1 MFLKTKWNNGEEIF
15 SACALWMFH
24 RFLSISFI
32 YSHHTQQILSNFH
45 YSFGYAF
52 FAENLCICF
61 TLSISLKRRWYSQI
75 TMDLKEDIQLV
86 IIPSWNV
93 STLIL
98 VIILSYCVMSARR
111 SKMYQNLLR
120 RILNYVLQFCHPT
133 TVCYGIM
140 YTNNNLRGLFL
151 NQNVCR
157 FKLYLY
163 VRLCLL
169 YMAWFKILAICY
181 SCKTAYM
188 RFVGY
193 KAINCNH
200 LYDCINYCKQIL
212 KQPQCQHFSWALD

>member
-1 MFLKTKWNNGEEIF
+1 MFLKTKWNNGEKIF

-120 RILNYVLQFCHPT
+120 RILNYVLQLRHPT

-140 YTNNNLRGLFL
+140 YTNNNLRGFL
-151 NQNVCR
+151 RIKMYNVL
-157 FKLYLY
+157 KY
-163 VRLCLL
+163 VLTLNSINMCLS
-169 YMAWFKILAICY
+169 YMAWYKIVAICY
-181 SCKTAYM
+181 SCKIAYI

-193 KAINCNH
+193 KPINCNH
-200 LYDCINYCKQIL
+200 LYYCINYC
-212 KQPQCQHFSWALD
+212 

>member
-140 YTNNNLRGLFL
+140 YTNNNLRGFL
-151 NQNVCR
+151 WIKMYAVFR
-157 FKLYLY
+157 IWPYKKLWQF
-163 VRLCLL
+163 V
-169 YMAWFKILAICY
+169 ILAKLLTWDLWDTNQLIVITCMIA
-181 SCKTAYM
+181 SITVSKFQNN
-188 RFVGY
+188 RNVSISLG
-193 KAINCNH
+193 H
-200 LYDCINYCKQIL
+200 
-212 KQPQCQHFSWALD
+212 

>member
-1 MFLKTKWNNGEEIF
+1 MFLKTKWNNGEKIF

-98 VIILSYCVMSARR
+98 VIILSYCVMSATR

-120 RILNYVLQFCHPT
+120 RILNYVLQLRHPT

-140 YTNNNLRGLFL
+140 YTNNNLRGFLWIKMYAVSNYFVYGLIQNCGNLLFL
-151 NQNVCR
+151 QN
-157 FKLYLY
+157 
-163 VRLCLL
+163 CLHE
-169 YMAWFKILAICY
+169 ICGIQ
-181 SCKTAYM
+181 T
-188 RFVGY
+188 
-193 KAINCNH
+193 N
-200 LYDCINYCKQIL
+200 
-212 KQPQCQHFSWALD
+212 

>member
-1 MFLKTKWNNGEEIF
+1 MFLKTKWNNGEDIF

-98 VIILSYCVMSARR
+98 VIILSYCVMSATR

-120 RILNYVLQFCHPT
+120 RILNYVLQLRHPT

-140 YTNNNLRGLFL
+140 YTNNNLRGFL
-151 NQNVCR
+151 WI
-157 FKLYLY
+157 KMY
-163 VRLCLL
+163 VVLNYIFIS
-169 YMAWFKILAICY
+169 YMAWYKIVAICY
-181 SCKTAYM
+181 SCKIAYM

-193 KAINCNH
+193 KPINCNH
-200 LYDCINYCKQIL
+200 LYYCINYCKQIL

>member
-1 MFLKTKWNNGEEIF
+1 MFLKTKWNNGEKIF

-98 VIILSYCVMSARR
+98 VIILSYCVMSATR

-120 RILNYVLQFCHPT
+120 RILNYVLQLRHPT

-140 YTNNNLRGLFL
+140 YTNNNLRGFLWIKMYAVLF
-151 NQNVCR
+151 R
-157 FKLYLY
+157 IWPDTKLWQF
-163 VRLCLL
+163 V
-169 YMAWFKILAICY
+169 ILAKLLTWDLWDTNQLIVITCMIA
-181 SCKTAYM
+181 SITVSK
-188 RFVGY
+188 F
-193 KAINCNH
+193 
-200 LYDCINYCKQIL
+200 
-212 KQPQCQHFSWALD
+212 

>member
-1 MFLKTKWNNGEEIF
+1 MFLKTKWNNGEKIF

-98 VIILSYCVMSARR
+98 VIILSYCVMSATR

-120 RILNYVLQFCHPT
+120 RILNYVLQLRHPT

-140 YTNNNLRGLFL
+140 YTNNNLRGFL
-151 NQNVCR
+151 WIKMYAVLNYIFR
-157 FKLYLY
+157 IWPYKKLWQF
-163 VRLCLL
+163 V
-169 YMAWFKILAICY
+169 ILAKLLTWDLWDTNQLIVITCMLA
-181 SCKTAYM
+181 SITVSK
-188 RFVGY
+188 F
-193 KAINCNH
+193 
-200 LYDCINYCKQIL
+200 
-212 KQPQCQHFSWALD
+212 

>member
-1 MFLKTKWNNGEEIF
+1 MFLKTKWNNGEKIF

-111 SKMYQNLLR
+111 SKMYQNLR
-120 RILNYVLQFCHPT
+120 CRILNYVLQFHHHT
-133 TVCYGIM
+133 TVWYGIM
-140 YTNNNLRGLFL
+140 YTNNNLRGLFM
-151 NQNVCR
+151 NQNI
-157 FKLYLY
+157 Y
-163 VRLCLL
+163 RL
-169 YMAWFKILAICY
+169 
-181 SCKTAYM
+181 TA
-188 RFVGY
+188 
-193 KAINCNH
+193 
-200 LYDCINYCKQIL
+200 Q
-212 KQPQCQHFSWALD
+212 

>member
-120 RILNYVLQFCHPT
+120 RILNYVLQFGHPT

-140 YTNNNLRGLFL
+140 YNNNKLRGLFL
-151 NQNVCR
+151 NQNVCG
-157 FKLYLY
+157 FKLFLY
-163 VRLCLL
+163 V
-169 YMAWFKILAICY
+169 ILACVFCIWPDA
-181 SCKTAYM
+181 KFWQ
-188 RFVGY
+188 FVILA
-193 KAINCNH
+193 KLLTWDLC
-200 LYDCINYCKQIL
+200 DTKQLIVITCMIASITVS
-212 KQPQCQHFSWALD
+212 KF

>member
-1 MFLKTKWNNGEEIF
+1 MFLKTKWNNGEKIF

-98 VIILSYCVMSARR
+98 VIILSYCVMSATR

-120 RILNYVLQFCHPT
+120 RILNYVLQFRHST

-140 YTNNNLRGLFL
+140 YTNNNLRGFL
-151 NQNVCR
+151 WIKMYVVLNYI
-157 FKLYLY
+157 FTLWPYKKLWQF
-163 VRLCLL
+163 V
-169 YMAWFKILAICY
+169 ILAKLLTWDLWDTNQLIVITCMLA
-181 SCKTAYM
+181 SITVSK
-188 RFVGY
+188 F
-193 KAINCNH
+193 
-200 LYDCINYCKQIL
+200 
-212 KQPQCQHFSWALD
+212 

>member
-1 MFLKTKWNNGEEIF
+1 MFLKTKWNNGEKIF

-98 VIILSYCVMSARR
+98 VIILSYCVMSATR

-120 RILNYVLQFCHPT
+120 RILNYVLQFRHPT

-140 YTNNNLRGLFL
+140 YTNNNLRGFLWIKMYAVLNYFVYGLIQNCGNLLFL
-151 NQNVCR
+151 QN
-157 FKLYLY
+157 
-163 VRLCLL
+163 CLHE
-169 YMAWFKILAICY
+169 ICGIQ
-181 SCKTAYM
+181 T
-188 RFVGY
+188 
-193 KAINCNH
+193 N
-200 LYDCINYCKQIL
+200 
-212 KQPQCQHFSWALD
+212 

>member
-1 MFLKTKWNNGEEIF
+1 MFLKTKWNNGEKIF

-120 RILNYVLQFCHPT
+120 RILNYVLQFRHPT

-163 VRLCLL
+163 VISGCVFCIWLDSKF
-169 YMAWFKILAICY
+169 WQFVILA
-181 SCKTAYM
+181 KLLTWD
-188 RFVGY
+188 
-193 KAINCNH
+193 
-200 LYDCINYCKQIL
+200 LWDTKQLIVITCMIASITVS
-212 KQPQCQHFSWALD
+212 KF

>member
-1 MFLKTKWNNGEEIF
+1 
-15 SACALWMFH
+15 MFH

-86 IIPSWNV
+86 IISSWNV

-111 SKMYQNLLR
+111 SKMYQSLR
-120 RILNYVLQFCHPT
+120 CRILNYVLQFRHPT

-140 YTNNNLRGLFL
+140 YTNNNLRGLFM
-151 NQNVCR
+151 NQNIYC
-157 FKLYLY
+157 FKIYLY
-163 VRLCLL
+163 VIWPDAKSCQ
-169 YMAWFKILAICY
+169 FVILAKLLTWDLWDTNQLIVITCMIA
-181 SCKTAYM
+181 SITASK
-188 RFVGY
+188 F
-193 KAINCNH
+193 
-200 LYDCINYCKQIL
+200 
-212 KQPQCQHFSWALD
+212 

>member
-1 MFLKTKWNNGEEIF
+1 MFFKTKWNNGEEIF

-120 RILNYVLQFCHPT
+120 RILNYVLQFGHPT

-140 YTNNNLRGLFL
+140 YNNNKLRGLFL
-151 NQNVCR
+151 NQNVCGLVLACV
-157 FKLYLY
+157 FCIWPDAKFWQF
-163 VRLCLL
+163 V
-169 YMAWFKILAICY
+169 ILA
-181 SCKTAYM
+181 KLLTWD
-188 RFVGY
+188 
-193 KAINCNH
+193 
-200 LYDCINYCKQIL
+200 LWDTKQLIVITCMIASITVS
-212 KQPQCQHFSWALD
+212 KF

>member
-1 MFLKTKWNNGEEIF
+1 MFLKTKWNNGEDIF

-140 YTNNNLRGLFL
+140 YTNNNLRGFL
-151 NQNVCR
+151 WI
-157 FKLYLY
+157 KMY
-163 VRLCLL
+163 VVLNYIFIS
-169 YMAWFKILAICY
+169 YMAWYKIVAICY
-181 SCKTAYM
+181 SCKIAYM

-193 KAINCNH
+193 KPINCNH
-200 LYDCINYCKQIL
+200 LYYCINYCKQIL

>member
-1 MFLKTKWNNGEEIF
+1 MFLKTKWNNGEKIF

-120 RILNYVLQFCHPT
+120 RILNYVLQLRHPT

-163 VRLCLL
+163 VISGCVFCIWLDSKF
-169 YMAWFKILAICY
+169 WQFVILA
-181 SCKTAYM
+181 KLLTWD
-188 RFVGY
+188 
-193 KAINCNH
+193 
-200 LYDCINYCKQIL
+200 LWDTKQLIVITCMIASITVS
-212 KQPQCQHFSWALD
+212 KF